1 MILSRG
7 FNMVNVDLNCDLG
20 ESFGNY
26 KVGNDEAVLP
36 LITSAN
42 VACGFH
48 AGDENVMA
56 QTVKYAK
63 QHNVSVGA
71 HPGFPDLQG
80 FGRRNLDMS
89 PEEVYHMMVYQI
101 GALKAF
107 CDIEGVTL
115 NHVKPHGALY
125 QMGAKDRDI
134 ARAIAEAVYAVDP
147 KLYLVGLSNSIQLEE
162 AQKIG
167 LPTASEVFADR
178 RYEKDGQLVS
188 RRKQGALIEDTSE
201 AIQQVVRMVTEGKT
215 TAITGEEIDIKADT
229 ICVHG
234 DGAHALEFVK
244 QIREQ
249 LAKVGVKIVKIGG

>member
-1 MILSRG
+1 MIK
-7 FNMVNVDLNCDLG
+7 VDLNCDLG

-26 KVGNDEAVLP
+26 KMGNDEAVLP

-56 QTVKYAK
+56 QTVRFAK
-63 QHNVSVGA
+63 AHNVSVGA
-71 HPGFPDLQG
+71 HPGFPDLKG

-89 PEEVYHMMVYQI
+89 LDEIYNMMVYQI

-107 CDIEGVTL
+107 CDLNDVTL

-125 QMGAKDRDI
+125 QMGAKDRAI
-134 ARAIAEAVYAVDP
+134 AKTIAEAVYAVDP
-147 KLYLVGLSNSIQLEE
+147 NLYLVGLSNSLLLEE
-162 AQKIG
+162 AEKVG

-188 RRKQGALIEDTSE
+188 RKKPGALIEDTSE
-201 AIQQVVRMVTEGKT
+201 AIQQVIRMVTEGKT
-215 TAITGEEIDIKADT
+215 TAITGEEIEISADT

-244 QIREQ
+244 QIREK
-249 LAKVGVKIVKIGG
+249 LSEVNVNIVKIGG

>member
-1 MILSRG
+1 
-7 FNMVNVDLNCDLG
+7 MVKVDLNCDLG
-20 ESFGNY
+20 ESFGSY
-26 KVGNDEAVLP
+26 KMGNDEKVLP

-56 QTVKYAK
+56 ETVKQAK
-63 QHNVSVGA
+63 ANGISIGA
-71 HPGFPDLQG
+71 HPGFPDLKG

-89 PEEVYHMMVYQI
+89 RDEIYNMIIYQV

-107 CDIEGVTL
+107 CDIYDVSL

-125 QMGAKDRDI
+125 QMGARDRDI
-134 ARAIAEAVYAVDP
+134 ARTIAQAVYAIDSNI
-147 KLYLVGLSNSIQLEE
+147 YLVGLSNSLLLEE
-162 AQKIG
+162 AQKVG

-178 RYEKDGQLVS
+178 RYERDGQLVS
-188 RRKQGALIEDTSE
+188 RKKSGALIEDTTE
-201 AIQQVVRMVTEGKT
+201 AIHQVIRMVTEGKV
-215 TAITGEEIDIKADT
+215 TAITGEDINISADT

-244 QIREQ
+244 QIREK
-249 LAKVGVKIVKIGG
+249 LSEVNVDIVKIGG